1 MKATIG
7 LFYGSNTGNTEE
19 IVHKILDTLGAD
31 LVDTH
36 DVGDGISASDFDEYK
51 YVILSCPTWYIG
63 QLQEDWED
71 FLEEF
76 ETVNFTGKCVA
87 MFGLGDQVGYA
98 DNFLDAV
105 GIIAKIVINNGGTIV
120 GKWPIDGYDFDE
132 SLALT
137 DDGDYFYGLGIDED
151 NQDELTEER
160 LETWLDLVSDAIV
173 DFE

>member
-1 MKATIG
+1 M
-7 LFYGSNTGNTEE
+7 LP
-19 IVHKILDTLGAD
+19 D
-31 LVDTH
+31 L
-36 DVGDGISASDFDEYK
+36 A
-51 YVILSCPTWYIG
+51 
-63 QLQEDWED
+63 
-71 FLEEF
+71 
-76 ETVNFTGKCVA
+76 
-87 MFGLGDQVGYA
+87 
-98 DNFLDAV
+98 

-173 DFE
+173 EFE

>member
-1 MKATIG
+1 M
-7 LFYGSNTGNTEE
+7 
-19 IVHKILDTLGAD
+19 
-31 LVDTH
+31 DTH
-36 DVGDGISASDFDEYK
+36 DVVDGISASDFEEYK

>member
-1 MKATIG
+1 
-7 LFYGSNTGNTEE
+7 
-19 IVHKILDTLGAD
+19 
-31 LVDTH
+31 
-36 DVGDGISASDFDEYK
+36 
-51 YVILSCPTWYIG
+51 
-63 QLQEDWED
+63 
-71 FLEEF
+71 
-76 ETVNFTGKCVA
+76 

-105 GIIAKIVINNGGTIV
+105 GIIAKIVISNGGTIV

-137 DDGDYFYGLGIDED
+137 DDGDYFYGLGIDDD

-173 DFE
+173 EFE